1 MPKRIRTFI
10 AVEIHAAIR
19 RRIEGLQES
28 LAPAAA
34 GVKWVE
40 PENIHLTLKF
50 LGEVDEREVYNVC
63 KSVEAAVADTAP
75 FEMTVAGVGAFPNA
89 SRPRVIWAGVGQGS
103 QDLTAIHDAID
114 ESLEGKG
121 YPRED
126 RSYTPH
132 FTIGRI
138 RRTVPNPRLQNAL
151 DQQANWEAGSCPVRE
166 VLIMASQL
174 GPKGPQ
180 YSVMGRGPLGGG
192 PESSI

>member
-1 MPKRIRTFI
+1 MAKRIRTFI
-10 AVEIHAAIR
+10 AVEIPVSIR
-19 RRIEGLQES
+19 RRIEELQES
-28 LAPAAA
+28 LAPAAED
-34 GVKWVE
+34 VKWVE

-50 LGEVDEREVYNVC
+50 LGEVDERDVYTVC
-63 KSVEAAVADTAP
+63 KSVEAAVAGTTP
-75 FEMTVAGVGAFPNA
+75 FEITVAGVGAFPNA
-89 SRPRVIWAGVGQGS
+89 NRPRVIWAGVRQGS
-103 QDLTAIHDAID
+103 QEITAIHDAID
-114 ESLEGKG
+114 ESLEGQG

-151 DQQANWEAGSCPVRE
+151 DQQANWEAGSCPVHE

-180 YSVMGRGPLGGG
+180 YTVMGRGPLSGD
-192 PESSI
+192 PQSAI